1 MAKRHA
7 RHAWKTLGLLL
18 IGCIWAAGGS
28 TPVPLRAQFPEPIAT
43 PQPTALPEQIPAPQ
57 PSGPAFPSGNAVPG
71 ASPFNAKSS
80 SELAPANNNIPTPE
94 AGSVNVV
101 EVRIEGH
108 SGVTQV
114 GRLPKLNTRAGALF
128 DPKLIEDDVRA
139 LDGTRRFIDIRTRYQ
154 YVNGGLVVT
163 FQVVE
168 KPVMRYV
175 KFIGMDG
182 VKESK
187 LKKEAGLNVG
197 DSMDPNKIED
207 ARRTLET
214 YYHDHGYPSAYV
226 TTAEGTK
233 VSDKGAVFIINEGLK
248 QTVWSTSF
256 EGNTIATDARL
267 RTQIES
273 KPPILG
279 IFGGHVEKQK
289 IESDVDKLTAYYRA
303 LGFFQARVSRI
314 LEPDEKGW
322 VSIRFVIDEGP
333 RYKLRKL
340 QTLGN
345 EKFSEEA
352 LLEGSQLKADE
363 YFDQGKLNADLTMI
377 RDAYGGEG
385 HIYCDVQ
392 ADTRFTEEPGQLD
405 IVYKIEEGKVYRVGQ
420 IFVDINGESP
430 HSRQRTVMNRMSL
443 RPGDIVDTRKIRRD
457 EIALKRSQ
465 LFINDPSKGQP
476 PKIVISAPKG
486 ASEDAQS
493 LARGGVRTTGSPRFQ
508 SPDNEATIDLHVS
521 GNADSKGPWNSEV
534 INETGTKMEWPAT
547 EQRPTPAPLG
557 VLPQDFVPTQV
568 PGMMIHR
575 SAGWPGPQQ
584 NVAPVTAPAPQP
596 VQPTQALPLPQGQP
610 LGLVR
615 RQSAEVVTFAPAV
628 PALAPNT
635 LQRNAS
641 APPIQWQANYPPTES
656 APLVRNTPSYA
667 PGDVPR
673 LPAHAPTAPLRRE
686 TVRFQSPDAFAT
698 APGSSLVPS
707 AATPS
712 AYAPNAYTAP
722 SYVAQANN
730 LNPVNAAPTTNNVT
744 PALYSTGVAPD
755 GYQAAGPD
763 GRHVYTGNNSGV
775 VPAQYA
781 QQYPATTPGTAP
793 LFNAPN
799 LPPPTTQ
806 FGIAPNGQ
814 PDPIQPGNGQFMN
827 PVDPFPPGTPT
838 VDVNPGPMGYA
849 VDPNGYVDLTG
860 VVTEGQTGR
869 LMFGVGVNS
878 NAGVIGNIVLDEQ
891 NFDIRRFPRSWEE
904 VRNGQAWRGAG
915 QRFRLEAAPGSEV
928 SRYTASFTEPY
939 LWDTP
944 ISFSTSAFYFDRYY
958 RDWFEQRIGGKFGLG
973 YQLPSRPDMAI
984 STKFRIEQV
993 EISDPRVPTPPELQE
1008 AVGVNDLYGFGI
1020 GLTHDTRDS
1029 PFLPTEGWFAQYE
1042 AEYVTGS
1049 FDYPRGTIEMRKYFT
1064 LAQRAD
1070 GSGRHVLAVGGDFG
1084 LTGPDTPIYD
1094 NFFAGG
1100 YSTLRGFRF
1109 RGASPRNMNVIVG
1122 GELQLLG
1129 TVEYMM
1135 PITADDSLRAVV
1147 FCDFGT
1153 VEADT
1158 SIDKHNMRVAPGFG
1172 MRISVP
1178 ALGPAPIALDFAF
1191 PIADAAG
1198 DETQVFTFFIGLG
1211 R

>member
-1 MAKRHA
+1 MGVGTSA
-7 RHAWKTLGLLL
+7 R
-18 IGCIWAAGGS
+18 
-28 TPVPLRAQFPEPIAT
+28 LRAQ
-43 PQPTALPEQIPAPQ
+43 LPEQLPPPQ
-57 PSGPAFPSGNAVPG
+57 NRTLPEPLQTPSASTDVPG
-71 ASPFNAKSS
+71 ANAFNAGAA
-80 SELAPANNNIPTPE
+80 SEIAPANNNVPTPQ

-108 SGVTQV
+108 SGITQV
-114 GRLPKLNTRAGALF
+114 GKLPKLNTRAGALF

-139 LDGTRRFIDIRTRYQ
+139 LDGTRRFLDIKTRYQ
-154 YVNGGLVVT
+154 YVNGGLVVI

-175 KFIGMDG
+175 KFIGMEG

-187 LKKEAGLNVG
+187 LKKEANLNVG

-207 ARRTLET
+207 ARRTMET
-214 YYHDHGYPSAYV
+214 YYHDHGYPQAYV

-233 VSDKGAVFIINEGLK
+233 VGDKGAVFIINEGLK
-248 QTVWSTSF
+248 QSVWKTVF

-273 KPPILG
+273 KPPILY
-279 IFGGHVEKQK
+279 IFGGHVENRK
-289 IESDVDKLTAYYRA
+289 IESDVDKLTAYYRS

-314 LEPDEKGW
+314 LDPDEKGW
-322 VSIRFVIDEGP
+322 VTIRFVIDEGP

-352 LLEGSQLKADE
+352 LLEGSKLKADE

-430 HSRQRTVMNRMSL
+430 HTRQRTVMNRMSL

-465 LFINDPSKGQP
+465 LFINDPSKGSP

-486 ASEDAQS
+486 ATEEAQN
-493 LARGGVRTTGSPRFQ
+493 LARGGVKSNGSARFQ
-508 SPDNEATIDLHVS
+508 SPDNEVTVDLHIS
-521 GNADSKGPWNSEV
+521 GSADAQGPWNAAITEASSSL
-534 INETGTKMEWPAT
+534 PA
-547 EQRPTPAPLG
+547 
-557 VLPQDFVPTQV
+557 
-568 PGMMIHR
+568 
-575 SAGWPGPQQ
+575 SAGSRLE
-584 NVAPVTAPAPQP
+584 PAKP
-596 VQPTQALPLPQGQP
+596 VQPSSLRSTPSSWNQGPSPAAPNILPHGQP

-615 RQSAEVVTFAPAV
+615 QTSVEGLTFTPPATASHSS
-628 PALAPNT
+628 P
-635 LQRNAS
+635 LQRPNNV
-641 APPIQWQANYPPTES
+641 PPLEWRAHYPPPENVPLLRNATND
-656 APLVRNTPSYA
+656 APSDA
-667 PGDVPR
+667 PR
-673 LPAHAPTAPLRRE
+673 LPTHVAAAPFRRE
-686 TVRFQSPDAFAT
+686 GPRFQSPDPFST
-698 APGSSLVPS
+698 APGANPASYPETNAGYIAQGGPS
-707 AATPS
+707 NPAT
-712 AYAPNAYTAP
+712 TA
-722 SYVAQANN
+722 SNGVTQA
-730 LNPVNAAPTTNNVT
+730 V
-744 PALYSTGVAPD
+744 YSTGVAPD

-763 GRHVYTGNNSGV
+763 GRHVFLGNNSGV

-781 QQYPATTPGTAP
+781 QPYPQAQGTAP

-806 FGIAPNGQ
+806 YGIPPNTQ
-814 PDPIQPGNGQFMN
+814 PDTIQPGNGQFMN
-827 PVDPFPPGTPT
+827 PVDPFPPGKPT
-838 VDVNPGPMGYA
+838 VEVNPGAMGYA

-915 QRFRLEAAPGSEV
+915 QRFRLEAAPGSQV
-928 SRYTASFTEPY
+928 SRYSASFTEPY

-944 ISFSTSAFYFDRYY
+944 LSFSTSAFYFNRQY
-958 RDWFEQRIGGKFGLG
+958 RDWFEERIGGKFGLG
-973 YQLPSRPDMAI
+973 YQLPSRPDIAI
-984 STKFRIEQV
+984 SSKFRIEQID
-993 EISDPRVPTPPELQE
+993 ISNPRTPTPPELAE
-1008 AVGVNDLYGFGI
+1008 AVGVNNLYGFGL

-1029 PFLPTEGWFAQYE
+1029 PFLPTEGWYAQYE
-1042 AEYVTGS
+1042 AEYVTGT
-1049 FDYPRGTIEMRKYFT
+1049 FNYPRGTIEMRKYFT

-1084 LTGPDTPIYD
+1084 ITGPDTPIYD

-1109 RGASPRNMNVIVG
+1109 RGASPRSGNVIVG

-1129 TVEYMM
+1129 TVEYMV
-1135 PITADDSLRAVV
+1135 PITADDSLRGVV

-1158 SIDKHNMRVAPGFG
+1158 KLNKDNLRIAPGFG

-1198 DETQVFTFFIGLG
+1198 DEHQVFTFFIGVG

>member
-1 MAKRHA
+1 M
-7 RHAWKTLGLLL
+7 
-18 IGCIWAAGGS
+18 
-28 TPVPLRAQFPEPIAT
+28 
-43 PQPTALPEQIPAPQ
+43 
-57 PSGPAFPSGNAVPG
+57 PG
-71 ASPFNAKSS
+71 ASAFNAKSS
-80 SELAPANNNIPTPE
+80 SQLAPSNNVPTPE
-94 AGSVNVV
+94 AGSINVV

-139 LDGTRRFIDIRTRYQ
+139 LDGTRRFIDIKTRYQ
-154 YVNGGLVVT
+154 YVNGGLVVI
-163 FQVVE
+163 FQVLE
-168 KPVMRYV
+168 KPVLRYV

-207 ARRTLET
+207 ARRTLEA
-214 YYHDHGYPSAYV
+214 YYHDHGYPQAYV

-248 QTVWSTSF
+248 QSVWSTTF

-267 RTQIES
+267 KTQIES
-273 KPPILG
+273 KPGWFYI
-279 IFGGHVEKQK
+279 IGGKVENRK

-314 LEPDEKGW
+314 LDQDEKGW

-333 RYKLRKL
+333 RYKLRRL

-345 EKFSEEA
+345 EKFSEA
-352 LLEGSQLKADE
+352 VLLEGSQLKADE

-430 HSRQRTVMNRMSL
+430 HTRQRTVMNRMSL
-443 RPGDIVDTRKIRRD
+443 RPGDIVDTRKIRAD
-457 EIALKRSQ
+457 ETRLRRSQ
-465 LFINDPSKGQP
+465 LFVNDPSKGAP

-486 ASEDAQS
+486 ATEDAQS
-493 LARGGVRTTGSPRFQ
+493 LARGGLRTTGAPRFQ
-508 SPDNEATIDLHVS
+508 SPDNNVVTVDLHFS
-521 GNADSKGPWNSEV
+521 GTPDDKGPWNSQE
-534 INETGTKMEWPAT
+534 IQENTNQQEWPAP
-547 EQRPTPAPLG
+547 QAAPQPNMQSVGPQHVMPTLAPG
-557 VLPQDFVPTQV
+557 V
-568 PGMMIHR
+568 MMHH
-575 SAGWPGPQQ
+575 SAGWSGQQQQ
-584 NVAPVTAPAPQP
+584 NVAPA
-596 VQPTQALPLPQGQP
+596 TQNVRPQGQP
-610 LGLVR
+610 VGLVR
-615 RQSAEVVTFAPAV
+615 LPSAEVVTFAPA
-628 PALAPNT
+628 AAPVNNN
-635 LQRNAS
+635 LQRTSN
-641 APPIQWQANYPPTES
+641 APPLEWNANYPPEEPQTGRIFRGWIISDPGIVGEIVLDEEQPVQWQAKYPPAEA
-656 APLVRNTPSYA
+656 APLNRTAFADPTA
-667 PGDVPR
+667 PR
-673 LPAHAPTAPLRRE
+673 LPANAPASPAPLQRETTLRRE
-686 TVRFQSPDAFAT
+686 TVRFQSPDPFAM
-698 APGSSLVPS
+698 APGANP
-707 AATPS
+707 AANAYTPN
-712 AYAPNAYTAP
+712 AYAPSTYNAP

-730 LNPVNAAPTTNNVT
+730 LNPVNAAPAPSNVSQ
-744 PALYSTGVAPD
+744 AMYSTGVAPD

-781 QQYPATTPGTAP
+781 QQFPATTPGTAP

-814 PDPIQPGNGQFMN
+814 PEPIPPGNGQFMN

-838 VDVNPGPMGYA
+838 VEVNPGAMGYA

-915 QRFRLEAAPGSEV
+915 QRFRLEAAPGSQV

-984 STKFRIEQV
+984 SGKFRIEQV

-1029 PFLPTEGWFAQYE
+1029 PFLPTEGFFAQYE

-1064 LAQRAD
+1064 LTQRAD

-1109 RGASPRNMNVIVG
+1109 RGASPRQDNVIVG

-1153 VEADT
+1153 VEAGT
-1158 SIDKHNMRVAPGFG
+1158 SIDKHNLRVAPGFG

-1191 PIADAAG
+1191 PIEDAAG

>member
-1 MAKRHA
+1 MARRHA

-18 IGCIWAAGGS
+18 IGCIWAVGVGTSAR
-28 TPVPLRAQFPEPIAT
+28 LRAQFPEQLPPPQNGGFAESLPPPQNRGLPEPVPT
-43 PQPTALPEQIPAPQ
+43 PQPNNT
-57 PSGPAFPSGNAVPG
+57 VPG
-71 ASPFNAKSS
+71 ANAFNAKAA
-80 SELAPANNNIPTPE
+80 SELAPANNNVPTPV
-94 AGSVNVV
+94 AGSVNVI

-114 GRLPKLNTRAGALF
+114 GKLPKLNTRAGASF

-139 LDGTRRFIDIRTRYQ
+139 LDGTRRFLDIRTRYQ
-154 YVNGGLVVT
+154 YANGGLVVI

-175 KFIGMDG
+175 KFIGMEG

-187 LKKEAGLNVG
+187 LKKEAGLAVG

-214 YYHDHGYPSAYV
+214 YYHDHGYPQAYV
-226 TTAEGTK
+226 KTAEGTTTT
-233 VSDKGAVFIINEGLK
+233 DKGAIFIINEGLK
-248 QTVWSTSF
+248 QQVWNTEF

-273 KPPILG
+273 KPPILWV
-279 IFGGHVEKQK
+279 FGGNVEHRK

-322 VSIRFVIDEGP
+322 MTIRFVIDEGP
-333 RYKLRKL
+333 RYKLRRL

-345 EKFSEEA
+345 EKFSEA
-352 LLEGSQLKADE
+352 VLLEGSQLKADE

-420 IFVDINGESP
+420 IFVDINGDSP
-430 HSRQRTVMNRMSL
+430 HTRQRTVMNRMSL
-443 RPGDIVDTRKIRRD
+443 RPGDIVDTRKIRAD
-457 EIALKRSQ
+457 EIRLKRSQ
-465 LFINDPSKGQP
+465 LFVNDPSKGTP

-486 ASEDAQS
+486 ATEDAQS
-493 LARGGVRTTGSPRFQ
+493 LARGGVRTPTAPRFQ

-521 GNADSKGPWNSEV
+521 GSADKNGPWNSEV
-534 INETGTKMEWPAT
+534 G
-547 EQRPTPAPLG
+547 PTSAIE
-557 VLPQDFVPTQV
+557 PQFVPALSTQPQHV
-568 PGMMIHR
+568 MPSTLPGMSIHT

-584 NVAPVTAPAPQP
+584 NVAPVTNPAPQP
-596 VQPTQALPLPQGQP
+596 TQPAQPMPLPHGQP
-610 LGLVR
+610 VGLM
-615 RQSAEVVTFAPAV
+615 RQASAEVVTFAPTAPV
-628 PALAPNT
+628 PAANNN
-635 LQRNAS
+635 LQRSSN
-641 APPIQWQANYPPTES
+641 APPIEWKAHYPPAES
-656 APLVRNTPSYA
+656 APLNRAAFANPDA
-667 PGDVPR
+667 PR
-673 LPAHAPTAPLRRE
+673 LPAHVPVAAPVPLRRE
-686 TVRFQSPDAFAT
+686 MPRFQSPDAFET
-698 APGSSLVPS
+698 APGSNL
-707 AATPS
+707 
-712 AYAPNAYTAP
+712 APNAYPAP
-722 SYVAQANN
+722 SYAAQANN
-730 LNPVNAAPTTNNVT
+730 LNPVNAAPAPSNVA
-744 PALYSTGVAPD
+744 PALFTSGVAPD
-755 GYQAAGPD
+755 NYPAGPD

-775 VPAQYA
+775 LPAQYA
-781 QQYPATTPGTAP
+781 QPYPATTPGTAP
-793 LFNAPN
+793 LFGGPN

-806 FGIAPNGQ
+806 YGIPPNTQ
-814 PDPIQPGNGQFMN
+814 PEPIQPGNGQYIN
-827 PVDPFPPGTPT
+827 PVDPLPPGRRMNDVPPT
-838 VDVNPGPMGYA
+838 ALGYSTNP
-849 VDPNGYVDLTG
+849 DGYVDLDA

-891 NFDIRRFPRSWEE
+891 NFDIRRWPRSWEE

-915 QRFRLEAAPGSEV
+915 QRFRLEAAPGSQV

-944 ISFSTSAFYFDRYY
+944 VSFSTSAFYFDRQY

-984 STKFRIEQV
+984 SGKFRIEQIDLSNPSTNTV
-993 EISDPRVPTPPELQE
+993 AELNE
-1008 AVGVNDLYGFGI
+1008 ALGVNNLYGFGL

-1084 LTGPDTPIYD
+1084 LTGPDTPVYD

-1109 RGASPRNMNVIVG
+1109 RGASPRVNNVIVG

-1129 TVEYMM
+1129 TVEYMI
-1135 PITADDSLRAVV
+1135 PITADDSLRGVV

-1153 VEADT
+1153 VEAGT
-1158 SIDKHNMRVAPGFG
+1158 SVDKHNMRVAPGFG

>member
-1 MAKRHA
+1 M
-7 RHAWKTLGLLL
+7 LGLLL
-18 IGCIWAAGGS
+18 LGGIWAAGVGTS
-28 TPVPLRAQFPEPIAT
+28 ARLRAQLPEQLPPPQNPAFAESLPPPQYPGLPEPVPT
-43 PQPTALPEQIPAPQ
+43 PQPNQ
-57 PSGPAFPSGNAVPG
+57 PVPG
-71 ASPFNAKSS
+71 ANAFNAGAA
-80 SELAPANNNIPTPE
+80 SELAPANTIPMPE

-108 SGVTQV
+108 SGATQV
-114 GRLPKLNTRAGALF
+114 GKLPKLNTRAGALF

-139 LDGTRRFIDIRTRYQ
+139 LDGTRRFLDVRTRYQ
-154 YVNGGLVVT
+154 YVNGGLLVT

-168 KPVMRYV
+168 KPILRYV
-175 KFIGMDG
+175 KFIGMEG

-187 LKKEAGLNVG
+187 LKKEAGLNIG
-197 DSMDPNKIED
+197 EAMDPNKIED
-207 ARRTLET
+207 ARRTLEA
-214 YYHDHGYPSAYV
+214 YYHDHGYPQAYV

-233 VSDKGAVFIINEGLK
+233 VGDKGAIFIINEGLK
-248 QTVWSTSF
+248 QTVWKTVF

-273 KPPILG
+273 KPPILY
-279 IFGGHVEKQK
+279 IFGGHVENRK

-314 LEPDEKGW
+314 LDPDDKGW
-322 VSIRFVIDEGP
+322 MTIRFVIDEGP

-345 EKFSEEA
+345 EKFSEA
-352 LLEGSQLKADE
+352 VLLEGSQLKAGE
-363 YFDQGKLNADLTMI
+363 YFDQGKLNSDLMMI

-420 IFVDINGESP
+420 IFVDINGDSP
-430 HSRQRTVMNRMSL
+430 HTRQRTVMNRMSL

-465 LFINDPSKGQP
+465 LFINDPSKGSP

-486 ASEDAQS
+486 ATEDAQS
-493 LARGGVRTTGSPRFQ
+493 LARGGVRTTGSPRYQ
-508 SPDNEATIDLHVS
+508 SPDNEVTVDLHIS
-521 GNADSKGPWNSEV
+521 GSTDDKGPWNGEV
-534 INETGTKMEWPAT
+534 VNSMVAEPQHVVPAQVQGWPAT
-547 EQRPTPAPLG
+547 
-557 VLPQDFVPTQV
+557 
-568 PGMMIHR
+568 HR

-584 NVAPVTAPAPQP
+584 NVAPVTTPLPPPAQP
-596 VQPTQALPLPQGQP
+596 LPLPHGQP
-610 LGLVR
+610 VGLVR
-615 RQSAEVVTFAPAV
+615 RANAEVVTFAPAAPT
-628 PALAPNT
+628 PAPST
-635 LQRNAS
+635 LQRANN
-641 APPIQWQANYPPTES
+641 APPIQWRAHYPPAEP
-656 APLVRNTPSYA
+656 APLVRNAPWNAPSDA
-667 PGDVPR
+667 PR
-673 LPAHAPTAPLRRE
+673 LPAHAAVTPLRRE
-686 TVRFQSPDAFAT
+686 TPRFQSPDPFQAVPGNPAFPAGFSD
-698 APGSSLVPS
+698 PGVQPPIVLD
-707 AATPS
+707 
-712 AYAPNAYTAP
+712 
-722 SYVAQANN
+722 
-730 LNPVNAAPTTNNVT
+730 NPANAAPAASAVA

-763 GRHVYTGNNSGV
+763 GRHVYLGNTSGV

-781 QQYPATTPGTAP
+781 QPYPPAQGTAP
-793 LFNAPN
+793 LFNGPN

-806 FGIAPNGQ
+806 YGIPPNTQ
-814 PDPIQPGNGQFMN
+814 PEPIPPGNGQFMN
-827 PVDPFPPGTPT
+827 PVDPFPPGQPT
-838 VDVNPGPMGYA
+838 VEVNPGPLGYA
-849 VDPNGYVDLTG
+849 VNPDGYVDLTG

-904 VRNGQAWRGAG
+904 IRNGQAWRGAG
-915 QRFRLEAAPGSEV
+915 QRFRLEAAPGSQV

-944 ISFSTSAFYFDRYY
+944 VSFSTSAFYFDRYY
-958 RDWFEQRIGGKFGLG
+958 RDWFEQRVGGKFGLG

-984 STKFRIEQV
+984 STKFRIEQ
-993 EISDPRVPTPPELQE
+993 IDINDPRTPTPQELTD
-1008 AVGVNDLYGFGI
+1008 ALGVNNLYGFGL
-1020 GLTHDTRDS
+1020 GFTHDTRDS

-1084 LTGPDTPIYD
+1084 LTGPNTPIYD

-1109 RGASPRNMNVIVG
+1109 RGASPRVDNVIVG

-1135 PITADDSLRAVV
+1135 PVTADDSLRAVV

-1153 VEADT
+1153 VEAGT
-1158 SIDKHNMRVAPGFG
+1158 SIDMHNVRVAPGFG

-1191 PIADAAG
+1191 PIADASG
-1198 DETQVFTFFIGLG
+1198 DETQVFTFFIGMG

>member
-7 RHAWKTLGLLL
+7 RHAWKMLGLLL
-18 IGCIWAAGGS
+18 IGGIWAASDGTS
-28 TPVPLRAQFPEPIAT
+28 ARLRAQFPEQLPPPNGNAPEAITT
-43 PQPTALPEQIPAPQ
+43 PP
-57 PSGPAFPSGNAVPG
+57 PSAVPG
-71 ASPFNAKSS
+71 ANAFNAGTASK
-80 SELAPANNNIPTPE
+80 LAPANNNIPTPE

-114 GRLPKLNTRAGALF
+114 GKLPKLNTRAGTLF

-139 LDGTRRFIDIRTRYQ
+139 LDGTRRFIDIKTRYQ
-154 YVNGGLVVT
+154 YVNGGLVVI
-163 FQVVE
+163 FQVLE
-168 KPVMRYV
+168 KPVLRYV
-175 KFIGMDG
+175 KFIGMEG

-197 DSMDPNKIED
+197 DSMDPNRIED
-207 ARRTLET
+207 ARRTLEN
-214 YYHDHGYPSAYV
+214 YYHDHGYPQAYV

-233 VSDKGAVFIINEGLK
+233 TTDKGAIFIINEGLK
-248 QTVWSTSF
+248 QTVWKTEF

-273 KPPILG
+273 KPPILYL
-279 IFGGHVEKQK
+279 FGGHVENRK

-345 EKFSEEA
+345 EKFSEEI
-352 LLEGSQLKADE
+352 LLEGSQLKAGE

-430 HSRQRTVMNRMSL
+430 HTRQRTVMNRMSL
-443 RPGDIVDTRKIRRD
+443 RPGDIVDTRKIRAD
-457 EIALKRSQ
+457 EIRLKRSQ
-465 LFINDPSKGQP
+465 LFVNDPSKGAP

-486 ASEDAQS
+486 ATEEAQN
-493 LARGGVRTTGSPRFQ
+493 LARGGLRTTGSPRFQ
-508 SPDNEATIDLHVS
+508 SPDNTATIDLHVS
-521 GNADSKGPWNSEV
+521 GSPDDKGPWNSEAV
-534 INETGTKMEWPAT
+534 EESSSPQQWPAT
-547 EQRPTPAPLG
+547 APVPQHNMHG
-557 VLPQDFVPTQV
+557 VGPQHLVPTQV
-568 PGMMIHR
+568 PGVLMHH
-575 SAGWPGPQQ
+575 SAGWSGSQQ
-584 NVAPVTAPAPQP
+584 AALAPSGGSLHSTPATPITLPHGQP
-596 VQPTQALPLPQGQP
+596 V
-610 LGLVR
+610 GLVR
-615 RQSAEVVTFAPAV
+615 ETNPASVTFAPAAV
-628 PALAPNT
+628 PATTVNN
-635 LQRNAS
+635 LQRPSNA
-641 APPIQWQANYPPTES
+641 APLEWKANYQPAET
-656 APLVRNTPSYA
+656 APLNRAAFDPTA
-667 PGDVPR
+667 PR
-673 LPAHAPTAPLRRE
+673 LPPLQRTATPQHE
-686 TVRFQSPDAFAT
+686 TVRYQSPDPFQNV
-698 APGSSLVPS
+698 PGNP
-707 AATPS
+707 AANP
-712 AYAPNAYTAP
+712 YGTAP
-722 SYVAQANN
+722 SYVAQANY
-730 LNPVNAAPTTNNVT
+730 NPVNAAPAANPVA

-763 GRHVYTGNNSGV
+763 GKHVYTGNNSGV

-781 QQYPATTPGTAP
+781 QQYPAATPGTAP
-793 LFNAPN
+793 LFNAPA

-806 FGIAPNGQ
+806 YGIPPNTQ
-814 PDPIQPGNGQFMN
+814 PEPIAPGNGQLMN
-827 PVDPFPPGTPT
+827 PVDPFPPGVPQ
-838 VDVNPGPMGYA
+838 VEVNPGAMGYA

-891 NFDIRRFPRSWEE
+891 NFDIRRWPRSWEE

-915 QRFRLEAAPGSEV
+915 QRFRLEAAPGSQV

-944 ISFSTSAFYFDRYY
+944 ISFSMSGFYFDRYY
-958 RDWFEQRIGGKFGLG
+958 RDWFEQRVGGKFGLG

-984 STKFRIEQV
+984 STKFRIENV
-993 EISDPRVPTPPELQE
+993 EISDPRVPTPPQLAEV
-1008 AVGVNDLYGFGI
+1008 VGSNDLYGFGL

-1029 PFLPTEGWFAQYE
+1029 PFLPTEGWYAQYE

-1049 FDYPRGTIEMRKYFT
+1049 FDYPRGTVEMRKYFT

-1084 LTGPDTPIYD
+1084 ITGPNTPIYD

-1109 RGASPRNMNVIVG
+1109 RGASPRSENVIVG

-1135 PITADDSLRAVV
+1135 PITADDSLRGVV

-1153 VEADT
+1153 VEEGT
-1158 SIDKHNMRVAPGFG
+1158 SIDKHNLRVAPGFG
-1172 MRISVP
+1172 LRISVP

-1191 PIADAAG
+1191 PVNDAAG
-1198 DETQVFTFFIGLG
+1198 DETQVFTFFIGVG

>member
-1 MAKRHA
+1 
-7 RHAWKTLGLLL
+7 
-18 IGCIWAAGGS
+18 
-28 TPVPLRAQFPEPIAT
+28 
-43 PQPTALPEQIPAPQ
+43 
-57 PSGPAFPSGNAVPG
+57 
-71 ASPFNAKSS
+71 
-80 SELAPANNNIPTPE
+80 
-94 AGSVNVV
+94 
-101 EVRIEGH
+101 
-108 SGVTQV
+108 
-114 GRLPKLNTRAGALF
+114 
-128 DPKLIEDDVRA
+128 
-139 LDGTRRFIDIRTRYQ
+139 
-154 YVNGGLVVT
+154 
-163 FQVVE
+163 
-168 KPVMRYV
+168 
-175 KFIGMDG
+175 
-182 VKESK
+182 
-187 LKKEAGLNVG
+187 
-197 DSMDPNKIED
+197 
-207 ARRTLET
+207 
-214 YYHDHGYPSAYV
+214 
-226 TTAEGTK
+226 
-233 VSDKGAVFIINEGLK
+233 
-248 QTVWSTSF
+248 
-256 EGNTIATDARL
+256 
-267 RTQIES
+267 
-273 KPPILG
+273 
-279 IFGGHVEKQK
+279 
-289 IESDVDKLTAYYRA
+289 
-303 LGFFQARVSRI
+303 
-314 LEPDEKGW
+314 
-322 VSIRFVIDEGP
+322 
-333 RYKLRKL
+333 
-340 QTLGN
+340 
-345 EKFSEEA
+345 
-352 LLEGSQLKADE
+352 
-363 YFDQGKLNADLTMI
+363 MI

-430 HSRQRTVMNRMSL
+430 HTRQRTVMNRMSL

-486 ASEDAQS
+486 ATEEAQN
-493 LARGGVRTTGSPRFQ
+493 LARGGVKTTSSPRFQ

-521 GNADSKGPWNSEV
+521 GSADTKGPWNSEA
-534 INETGTKMEWPAT
+534 IQETGAQLQWPGTQQTPAWPASPQTPTWPGT
-547 EQRPTPAPLG
+547 EQRGGPGTRAVEPRLPVPPAGSSLRSSPG
-557 VLPQDFVPTQV
+557 TQV
-568 PGMMIHR
+568 PNPHAAP
-575 SAGWPGPQQ
+575 STNLLPPG
-584 NVAPVTAPAPQP
+584 QP
-596 VQPTQALPLPQGQP
+596 VGLMRQP
-610 LGLVR
+610 R
-615 RQSAEVVTFAPAV
+615 AEVVTFAPAAHP
-628 PALAPNT
+628 PASSS
-635 LQRNAS
+635 LQRNDS
-641 APPIQWQANYPPTES
+641 AAPVEWRANYPPAET
-656 APLVRNTPSYA
+656 APLVRNASSDA
-667 PGDVPR
+667 PR
-673 LPAHAPTAPLRRE
+673 LPANAASTPLPRDVPLRRE
-686 TVRFQSPDAFAT
+686 TVRFQSPDAFEM
-698 APGSSLVPS
+698 APGSNVAPP
-707 AATPS
+707 AV
-712 AYAPNAYTAP
+712 APNLSNPPSYTAP
-722 SYVAQANN
+722 SYVTQANVQ
-730 LNPVNAAPTTNNVT
+730 NPVNAAPATNNVNQ
-744 PALYSTGVAPD
+744 ALYSTGVAPD

-763 GRHVYTGNNSGV
+763 GRHVYLGDNSGV

-781 QQYPATTPGTAP
+781 QQFPAATPGTAP

-806 FGIAPNGQ
+806 FGIPPNTQ
-814 PDPIQPGNGQFMN
+814 PEPIQPGNGQFMN

-838 VDVNPGPMGYA
+838 VEVNPGPMGYA

-944 ISFSTSAFYFDRYY
+944 ISFNMSAFYFDRYY
-958 RDWFEQRIGGKFGLG
+958 RDWFEQRVGGRFGLG

-984 STKFRIEQV
+984 STKFRIEQID
-993 EISDPRVPTPPELQE
+993 ISDPRVPTPPELQE
-1008 AVGVNDLYGFGI
+1008 ALGVNNLYGFGI

-1158 SIDKHNMRVAPGFG
+1158 SIDSHNIRVAPGFG